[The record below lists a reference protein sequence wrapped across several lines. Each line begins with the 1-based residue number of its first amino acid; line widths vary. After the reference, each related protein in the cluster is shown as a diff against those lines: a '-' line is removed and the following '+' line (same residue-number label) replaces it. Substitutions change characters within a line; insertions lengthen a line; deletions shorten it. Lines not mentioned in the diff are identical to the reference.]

1 MTRKNALFLALLLT
15 YMVMLFGGA
24 AIKPGYSHSMQYISE
39 LNATGSAHA
48 LLIGWLGFVPFGL
61 AALALWNAARPHA
74 LAAGVHRTGYWLLLA
89 EPIAYIG
96 SAFAPCDLG
105 CPAEGSA
112 SQMLHNLLGLSTYL
126 ATTLA
131 LFLLAFSKNLSGVS
145 RAAWVG
151 LSLVWFVLFGLM
163 LDESFSQHRGLL
175 QRAAEWLVYPSLLLA
190 AWRVWPAQAKP
201 E

>member
-24 AIKPGYSHSMQYISE
+24 AIKPGYSHNMQYISE

-96 SAFAPCDLG
+96 SANLTGAGLG
-105 CPAEGSA
+105 AKSPLRRNFEAGILTNEPGLVQPLIEEVKQLWAGSHCQKCGRRDVCPDPIA
-112 SQMLHNLLGLSTYL
+112 
-126 ATTLA
+126 
-131 LFLLAFSKNLSGVS
+131 
-145 RAAWVG
+145 
-151 LSLVWFVLFGLM
+151 
-163 LDESFSQHRGLL
+163 
-175 QRAAEWLVYPSLLLA
+175 
-190 AWRVWPAQAKP
+190 
-201 E
+201 